1 MANTREIKGRIKSI
15 QDTRKITNAMYLISS
30 TKLRK
35 VKKELDATR
44 PYFSTLQ
51 KAIVRMAQHSPE
63 GESRYF
69 INHEREMPT
78 SLHRGFLVITAD
90 KGLAGAYNH
99 NVLKL
104 AMQQMEGQ
112 TKPSLFVVG
121 EYGHQFFKERR
132 IPIEQSFLY
141 TAQNPTLDR
150 ARRIALEL
158 LDRYDRGELD
168 GIHIIYTNVK
178 NAVANDAIMT
188 RLLPLDRE
196 ALIADEPATDR
207 SLELEDIHTSYEF
220 DPSLDEVLDHLIP
233 NYLVGFVYSALVDS
247 FCAEQNAR
255 MMAMDAAN
263 RNADAMLHDLNIQ
276 YNRARQAMIT
286 QEITEVAAG
295 AKAQRKIKSV

>member
-51 KAIVRMAQHSPE
+51 RAIVRMAQHSPE

-78 SLHRGFLVITAD
+78 SLRRGYLVITAD

-121 EYGHQFFKERR
+121 EYGHQFFKERN

-178 NAVANDAIMT
+178 NAVANDTIMT

-196 ALIADEPATDR
+196 ALIADESATDR
-207 SLELEDIHTSYEF
+207 SLEMEDIRTSYEF
-220 DPSLDEVLDHLIP
+220 NPSLDEVLDHLIP